1 MSKKGSVRKRY
12 CSKTLSVLFIL
23 PETRATPK
31 LCQAARRG
39 GWKKEQQRRMI
50 RSDSDTLMSLPDGG
64 FIIRPVS
71 CHYDPMQKLIRLL
84 SSGGISISAR
94 CIALPPSTTKQGFPW
109 GVLPMLIAARGW
121 HTGRRRQVDTDNAC
135 ETERKNMPEPE

>member
-1 MSKKGSVRKRY
+1 MLRKIICPKKGTVRKRY

-39 GWKKEQQRRMI
+39 GGKKEQQRRMI
-50 RSDSDTLMSLPDGG
+50 RSDSDTLMSLPGGG

-94 CIALPPSTTKQGFPW
+94 CIALPPSSAPSTTKQGFPW
-109 GVLPMLIAARGW
+109 GVLPMLIAACG
-121 HTGRRRQVDTDNAC
+121 
-135 ETERKNMPEPE
+135 